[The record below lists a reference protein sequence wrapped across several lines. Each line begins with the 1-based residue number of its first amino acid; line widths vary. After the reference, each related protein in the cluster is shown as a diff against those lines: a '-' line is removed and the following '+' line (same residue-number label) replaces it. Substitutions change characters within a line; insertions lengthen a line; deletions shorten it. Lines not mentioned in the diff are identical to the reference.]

1 MSNKNIK
8 QYTQTLVPEETD
20 GALLQRG
27 NDYMYAEHID
37 LMMGIQRVVLTLTQ
51 AQIKLLDAASSPV
64 TIVAAQGAGLVIE
77 PLACAVFLDNNGTN
91 YATATTLRLK
101 HSGNSNLMMSSSAS
115 FITSATDRYEKM
127 VVAATDA
134 TNQQMFA
141 NTALVVDAN
150 ANAANDGGT
159 ITLDLL
165 YIVKKFA

>member
-51 AQIKLLDAASSPV
+51 AQIQALSSTPIS
-64 TIVAAQGAGLVIE
+64 IVAAQGAGLVIE

-101 HSGNSNLMMSSSAS
+101 HSGNSNLMMSSSTS

-127 VVAATDA
+127 VVAATSA